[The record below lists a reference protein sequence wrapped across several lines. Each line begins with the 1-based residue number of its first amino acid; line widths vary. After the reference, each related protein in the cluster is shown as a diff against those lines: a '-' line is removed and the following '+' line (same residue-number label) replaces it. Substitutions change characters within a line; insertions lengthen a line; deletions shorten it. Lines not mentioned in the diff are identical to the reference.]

1 LGAQYALLRPE
12 FLQWRERS
20 LARRKSP
27 VFHKILITLGGV
39 DRHNVT
45 GQLLEALAGV
55 SLPRTFNITVIMG
68 ANAPHLPS
76 VLARAKTMPYPT
88 CVKVGVDNM
97 AERITASDLVISAA
111 GSTAWEVACLGVPLV
126 LLKLAENQTEIMKAL
141 LAAQAVWAWE
151 ATQLKQEVQ
160 VLEKFSPPLL
170 KERSSALSKCVD
182 GQGVQ
187 RVLSDINQIRDLCTR
202 GAREKKELKLE

>member
-1 LGAQYALLRPE
+1 
-12 FLQWRERS
+12 
-20 LARRKSP
+20 
-27 VFHKILITLGGV
+27 
-39 DRHNVT
+39 
-45 GQLLEALAGV
+45 
-55 SLPRTFNITVIMG
+55 
-68 ANAPHLPS
+68 
-76 VLARAKTMPYPT
+76 
-88 CVKVGVDNM
+88 M